1 MILLK
6 DRDDPRRR
14 LLLQALA
21 AGVLGLGLPARY
33 ALAQILGKV
42 PDKLPPG
49 RSIYEMNGEVKVN
62 NSAAGLETQV
72 KTNDT
77 VETGP
82 NGRVAFVVGQDAF
95 LMRSNSKLTVR
106 GQGGIVETVQLFAG
120 KLLSVFGKTRHQVRT
135 PTAIVGIRGT
145 GVYTE
150 ADPELTYFCTCYGI
164 TDMYGA
170 NDPESKETINAR
182 HHDAPKYI
190 VANAPAGKRIRPAP
204 FINHTDEE
212 LMIIEALVGRTVPF
226 SFSSQDYSAP
236 RREY

>member
-1 MILLK
+1 MVFIK

-21 AGVLGLGLPARY
+21 AGVLGMGLPTRY
-33 ALAQILGKV
+33 AQGQLLGKI

-49 RSIYEMNGEVKVN
+49 RSIYDMQGNVKVN
-62 NSAAGLETQV
+62 DNVAVLETPV
-72 KTNDT
+72 KPNDT

-82 NGRVAFVVGQDAF
+82 DGRVAFVVGQDAF
-95 LMRSNSKLTVR
+95 LLRGNSKLTVR
-106 GQGGIVETVQLFAG
+106 GQGGIVETVQLYAG
-120 KLLSVFGKTRHQVRT
+120 KLLSVFGKSRHQVRT
-135 PTAIVGIRGT
+135 PTAVVGIRGT

-150 ADPELTYFCTCYGI
+150 ADPEQTYFCTCYGLVELF
-164 TDMYGA
+164 GA
-170 NDPESKETINAR
+170 NDPDSKETINAQ

-190 VANAPAGKRIRPAP
+190 LASAPAGKRIRSAP

-226 SFSSQDYSAP
+226 AFSSQDYQAP

>member
-1 MILLK
+1 MILIK

-14 LLLQALA
+14 LVLRALA
-21 AGVLGLGLPARY
+21 AGLFGLTLPARY
-33 ALAQILGKV
+33 AQAQILGKT

-49 RSIYEMNGEVKVN
+49 RSIYDMNGQVQVN
-62 NSAAGLETQV
+62 KSSAGIETQI
-72 KTNDT
+72 KPNDT

-82 NGRVAFVVGQDAF
+82 DGRVAFVVGQDAF
-95 LMRSNSKLTVR
+95 LLRSNSKLTVR
-106 GQGGIVETVQLFAG
+106 GQGGVVETVQLYAG
-120 KLLSVFGKTRHQVRT
+120 KLLSVFGKSRHQVRT

-164 TDMYGA
+164 TDLYGA
-170 NDPESKETINAR
+170 NDPDSKETINAR

-190 VANAPAGKRIRPAP
+190 TANAPAGKRIRPAP

-226 SFSSQDYSAP
+226 AFSSQDYTAP

>member
-1 MILLK
+1 MYFIR

-21 AGVLGLGLPARY
+21 AGALGLGLPARQSQ
-33 ALAQILGKV
+33 AQLLGKV
-42 PDKLPPG
+42 PEALPAG
-49 RSIYEMNGEVKVN
+49 RSIYDMAGDVRVNSSVAGIETLVKP
-62 NSAAGLETQV
+62 
-72 KTNDT
+72 NDT

-82 NGRVAFVVGQDAF
+82 DARVAFVVGQDAF

-106 GQGGIVETVQLFAG
+106 GQGGLVETLQLYAG
-120 KLLSVFGKTRHQVRT
+120 KVLSVFGKTRHQLRT

-150 ADPELTYFCTCYGI
+150 VDPDQTYFCTCYGLV
-164 TDMYGA
+164 DLFGA
-170 NDPESKETINAR
+170 NDPESKETIAAQ
-182 HHDAPKYI
+182 HHDKPKYI
-190 VANAPAGKRIRPAP
+190 LANAPRGQRIRPAP

-226 SFSSQDYSAP
+226 SFSSQDYQAP

>member
-1 MILLK
+1 MYFIRDK
-6 DRDDPRRR
+6 DDPRRR
-14 LLLQALA
+14 MVLRALA
-21 AGVLGLGLPARY
+21 AGTLGLALPSRFTQ
-33 ALAQILGKV
+33 AQFFGKV

-49 RSIYEMNGEVKVN
+49 RSIYEMNGDVTVN
-62 NSAAGLETQV
+62 SNAAGLETQV
-72 KTNDT
+72 KPNDT

-95 LMRSNSKLTVR
+95 LLRGSSKLTVR
-106 GQGGIVETVQLFAG
+106 GQGGIVETVQLYAG
-120 KLLSVFGKTRHQVRT
+120 KLLSVFGKSRHQIRT

-145 GVYTE
+145 GVYAE
-150 ADPELTYFCTCYGI
+150 ADPEQTYFCTCYGLVDI
-164 TDMYGA
+164 YGA
-170 NDPESKETINAR
+170 NDPESKETINAK

-190 VANAPAGKRIRPAP
+190 VAKAPAGKRIRPAP

-226 SFSSQDYSAP
+226 AFSSQDYQAP